1 LAQGSSAEAHE
12 ESHSRVRDEAGFFVE
27 GVAEVLAVVAAAVAA
42 AVAERLELMMSLA
55 APSGGGVPTWWERA
69 LDEE

>member
-12 ESHSRVRDEAGFFVE
+12 ESQSRVRDEAGFFVE
-27 GVAEVLAVVAAAVAA
+27 GVAVVAAAVAA